1 MSEVGVGMG
10 EWGGSGNWWAG
21 WGYEWVG
28 GFGMRVDE
36 RGEGESGGRSGGLVA
51 NTVAVGV
58 VADCVDGR

>member
-21 WGYEWVG
+21 WGCEWVG

-36 RGEGESGGRSGGLVA
+36 RGEGGSR
-51 NTVAVGV
+51 
-58 VADCVDGR
+58 